1 MQFDMDFIHTSL
13 ADFVSSDCCNDLLDL
28 TDLWSMLDRYS
39 SPLTDAL
46 KDDLPTCCLP
56 LWKLLLL
63 SVKSSSL
70 TVLQDNRFLSLI
82 FHYIILACK

>member
-1 MQFDMDFIHTSL
+1 MDFIHTVL
-13 ADFVSSDCCNDLLDL
+13 AAFISSDCCDDLLDL

-46 KDDLPTCCLP
+46 KDDLLKCCWP

-63 SVKSSSL
+63 SVKSSSF
-70 TVLQDNRFLSLI
+70 TVLQDNMFLSLI
-82 FHYIILACK
+82 FHFIILACK

>member
-1 MQFDMDFIHTSL
+1 MQFDMDFIHTAL
-13 ADFVSSDCCNDLLDL
+13 AAFVSSDCCNDLLDL

-46 KDDLPTCCLP
+46 KDDLPTCCWP

-63 SVKSSSL
+63 SVKSSSF
-70 TVLQDNRFLSLI
+70 TVLQDNMFLS
-82 FHYIILACK
+82 